1 MILTRLAC
9 SCSRRQHGRVIG
21 IVRGNSD
28 EAAAERLRAGFDSG
42 DADLLATYDALSAEH
57 LTVYAGTCHISVWL
71 LSELHAP
78 NACLP
83 CNTQEGSSTSAVLEC
98 MRPAAAAVQWDLE
111 AC

>member
-1 MILTRLAC
+1 MIGIVRGNSAMWVILIRHAC

-57 LTVYAGTCHISVWL
+57 LTVYAGTCHISRVAL
-71 LSELHAP
+71 K
-78 NACLP
+78 
-83 CNTQEGSSTSAVLEC
+83 
-98 MRPAAAAVQWDLE
+98 
-111 AC
+111 